1 MLTNAQL
8 DQVLRICGRD
18 PRTVTGAERLRL
30 RAKYTVDYTTP
41 SPHGDRD

>member
-18 PRTVTGAERLRL
+18 PRTVTGSERLRL
-30 RAKYTVDYTTP
+30 RAKYEINDQPFNDKSYE
-41 SPHGDRD
+41 